1 MRWPMESRVSF
12 PKPAPAP
19 PKTRFRIYN
28 WNCCLAGR
36 APKSEETPEKGL
48 QLDFDVHAHAA
59 RGALHRIHSGFDG
72 EAVEIRHLDLGDFFH
87 MLERDLADAVLVG
100 LGRALGDGDGAL
112 DQ

>member
-36 APKSEETPEKGL
+36 APKSEETPGKFL
-48 QLDFDVHAHAA
+48 LTAA
-59 RGALHRIHSGFDG
+59 RLKDG
-72 EAVEIRHLDLGDFFH
+72 TNRDEPRRTGPAGLAEASARPED
-87 MLERDLADAVLVG
+87 DAAG
-100 LGRALGDGDGAL
+100 GGRANGSQRALGAEAVAADERGG
-112 DQ
+112 